1 MNECSMI
8 NHTGQKS
15 MKYCDKC
22 KIFMCHQCLVH
33 HKALFHNH
41 NLIDL
46 TQDNKN
52 LFIEICQENNHLNK
66 FEFFCRTH
74 NKLCCLSC
82 TEKNGKHNKCEICK
96 IEDIKE
102 EKKINLEKNLK
113 LLEEISLNINE
124 SIDKYKNYYEKMEEL
139 KEELKSK
146 IMKIFTNIRNK
157 LNEREDEILT
167 ELETISLDI
176 YPSEK
181 LIQEYERIPRKIKEL
196 LSKRKVL
203 DEKLN
208 NSNSLNSYI
217 YDCINIENEFSKIKE
232 IHDTINKY
240 NINSEKEPFFF
251 PEEKELEIIYNDIKS
266 LGKIYLKKNENKN
279 YYLTETIKENN
290 KLKKELEKIKMEL
303 KNSKICFTMRSRCAL
318 NKCLDTKSLAYG
330 NSPHL
335 WDYQQNNPNQI
346 FELEKNNDGTFSI
359 KNVGS
364 GLYLGFDDDKIS
376 FRRRNENSQSFIV
389 HHFEDGYYLFEGKN
403 GGVIDLTD
411 FHTENC
417 SNIGKCDHRNNSEAQ
432 QWKLVIHIR
441 NN

>member
-1 MNECSMI
+1 
-8 NHTGQKS
+8 
-15 MKYCDKC
+15 
-22 KIFMCHQCLVH
+22 
-33 HKALFHNH
+33 
-41 NLIDL
+41 
-46 TQDNKN
+46 
-52 LFIEICQENNHLNK
+52 
-66 FEFFCRTH
+66 
-74 NKLCCLSC
+74 
-82 TEKNGKHNKCEICK
+82 
-96 IEDIKE
+96 
-102 EKKINLEKNLK
+102 
-113 LLEEISLNINE
+113 
-124 SIDKYKNYYEKMEEL
+124 MEEL

-181 LIQEYERIPRKIKEL
+181 IIQEYERIPRKIKEL

-240 NINSEKEPFFF
+240 NINSEKELFFF

-290 KLKKELEKIKMEL
+290 KLKKELEEIKMEL

-346 FELEKNNDGTFSI
+346 FELEKNIDGTFSI

-417 SNIGKCDHRNNSEAQ
+417 SNIGKCDHRNNSKAQ
-432 QWKLVIHIR
+432 QWKLVIHIK